1 MKKLNQKRKS
11 NKLILILLF
20 LSISIASFYIYSD
33 YKNKYLIDNG
43 KTTKAILKNI
53 IHNNY
58 RANDIDIS
66 NVESFLI
73 EYEFTI
79 DKTRINSI
87 SEIKGEEYKMYFM
100 NPLKPND
107 TIRILYNP
115 NNPNENKIIKRK

>member
-1 MKKLNQKRKS
+1 MKKLNQKRNW
-11 NKLILILLF
+11 NKLILILLL
-20 LSISIASFYIYSD
+20 LSISIASFYIYSN

-43 KTTKAILKNI
+43 KTTKAIVINI

-66 NVESFLI
+66 NVENFLI

-79 DKTRINSI
+79 DKKRINSI
-87 SEIKGEEYKMYFM
+87 GEVKGKEYKMYFK
-100 NPLKPND
+100 NPLKLND

-115 NNPNENKIIKRK
+115 NNPNENKIIKIK

>member
-20 LSISIASFYIYSD
+20 LSIFIASFYIYSD
-33 YKNKYLIDNG
+33 YKNKKLIDNG
-43 KTTKAILKNI
+43 KITKAIVKNI

-58 RANDIDIS
+58 RKNDIDIS
-66 NVESFLI
+66 NVENFLI

-79 DKTRINSI
+79 DKKRINSI
-87 SEIKGEEYKMYFM
+87 GEIKGKEYKMYFM

-115 NNPNENKIIKRK
+115 NNPNENKIIKLK